1 MSRLRAPAGL
11 WYDIVRVM
19 FNLVN
24 TSNYRLVKTDMG
36 GFFRVQSLETACC
49 PICGEPLT
57 LRGHC
62 TRGVIFPDGRKVML
76 LIRRLRCSNCGRTH
90 NELPDCIVPYKRLCA
105 KVLENIING
114 VFEGVPCEERT
125 VHRILSWWRV
135 VGAYFLRVLTNLAEA
150 LGISRSS
157 APAFAETVRAAVN
170 SNNWIFAHQVCTR
183 SVLVSGRRAW

>member
-11 WYDIVRVM
+11 WYDNVRVM

-24 TSNYRLVKTDMG
+24 TSNYRLVKTDTG
-36 GFFRVQSLETACC
+36 GIFRVQTLETACC
-49 PICGEPLT
+49 PICGEALT

-62 TRGVIFPDGRKVML
+62 TRGVIFGSGKKVVL
-76 LIRRLRCSNCGRTH
+76 IIRRLRCSGCKRMH

-105 KVLENIING
+105 AILERVING
-114 VFEGVPCEERT
+114 AREGVSCDERT
-125 VHRILSWWRV
+125 LRRILDWWRV
-135 VGAYFLRVLTNLAEA
+135 VGAYFSRVLTNLAEA
-150 LGISRSS
+150 LKISRTA
-157 APAFAETVRAAVN
+157 APAFKETVRAAVN